1 MPRLPAALRKQLEEN
16 DDVVVLLDPAKVGQ
30 ILEAAGATDVVVRPD
45 RYILGLGDTP
55 EALERL
61 VAQHPESR
69 PRRAG
74 PHLDPHPRPTDR
86 TQETIMAFS
95 PITHLRHFD
104 IAVPD
109 YQKQVEFYKNH
120 WGLTEMENDGGVTYF
135 AAEGSPEQYS
145 VRVRKADEKRL
156 DMVAFGAADKAPV
169 DQLASDLIAKGVKL
183 LGEPDDV
190 KTLGGGYGFRF
201 FDLEGR
207 TIEVSSDVEVRKHR
221 KIEEREAIPVKLS
234 HVVLN
239 SPEPEKMRAWYE
251 QHLGFRLS
259 DTLNHPH
266 MGDLFYF
273 MRCNAQHHS
282 IAIARGPHA
291 SLQHASFELRGIDE
305 YMRGSGRLLRSGF
318 KKIWGPGRHSAG
330 DNTFTY
336 FHDPNGN
343 TMEYT
348 TELDTVDEDT
358 WHPSIY
364 DTSEPETSDQWG
376 TGGDMDEFI
385 AREMFND
392 QDKGLYVA
400 PPV

>member
-1 MPRLPAALRKQLEEN
+1 
-16 DDVVVLLDPAKVGQ
+16 
-30 ILEAAGATDVVVRPD
+30 
-45 RYILGLGDTP
+45 
-55 EALERL
+55 
-61 VAQHPESR
+61 
-69 PRRAG
+69 
-74 PHLDPHPRPTDR
+74 
-86 TQETIMAFS
+86 MAFS

-156 DMVAFGAADKAPV
+156 DMVAFGAADKASV

-183 LGEPDDV
+183 IGEPDDV

-221 KIEEREAIPVKLS
+221 KIEEREAIPVRLS

-305 YMRGSGRLLRSGF
+305 YMRGSGKLLRSGF

-348 TELDTVDEDT
+348 TELDSIDEDT

-364 DTSEPETSDQWG
+364 DTSDPLTSDQWG

-392 QDKGLYVA
+392 KDKGLFVP

>member
-1 MPRLPAALRKQLEEN
+1 M
-16 DDVVVLLDPAKVGQ
+16 
-30 ILEAAGATDVVVRPD
+30 
-45 RYILGLGDTP
+45 
-55 EALERL
+55 
-61 VAQHPESR
+61 
-69 PRRAG
+69 
-74 PHLDPHPRPTDR
+74 
-86 TQETIMAFS
+86 
-95 PITHLRHFD
+95 
-104 IAVPD
+104 
-109 YQKQVEFYKNH
+109 
-120 WGLTEMENDGGVTYF
+120 TYF

-145 VRVRKADEKRL
+145 VRVRQAEEKRL
-156 DMVAFGAADKAPV
+156 DMVAFGAADKASV
-169 DQLASDLIAKGVKL
+169 EQLASDLIAKGVKL
-183 LGEPDDV
+183 IGEPDDL

-207 TIEVSSDVEVRKHR
+207 TIEVSSDVEVRQHR
-221 KIEEREAIPVKLS
+221 KIEEREAIPVRLS

-259 DTLNHPH
+259 DTLKHPH

-273 MRCNAQHHS
+273 LRCNAQHHS
-282 IAIARGPHA
+282 IAISRGPHA

-318 KKIWGPGRHSAG
+318 KKIWGPGRHKAG

-348 TELDTVDEDT
+348 TELDSVDEDT
-358 WHPSIY
+358 WHPSIF
-364 DTSEPETSDQWG
+364 DTRDPETSDQWG

-392 QDKGLYVA
+392 QDKGLYVP

>member
-1 MPRLPAALRKQLEEN
+1 
-16 DDVVVLLDPAKVGQ
+16 
-30 ILEAAGATDVVVRPD
+30 
-45 RYILGLGDTP
+45 
-55 EALERL
+55 
-61 VAQHPESR
+61 
-69 PRRAG
+69 
-74 PHLDPHPRPTDR
+74 
-86 TQETIMAFS
+86 MAFS

-145 VRVRKADEKRL
+145 VRVRQAEEKRL
-156 DMVAFGAADKAPV
+156 DMVAFGAADKASV

-183 LGEPDDV
+183 IGEPDDV
-190 KTLGGGYGFRF
+190 RTLGGGYGFRF

-221 KIEEREAIPVKLS
+221 KIEEREAIPVRLS

-282 IAIARGPHA
+282 IAISRGPHA

-305 YMRGSGRLLRSGF
+305 YMRGSGKLLRSGF
-318 KKIWGPGRHSAG
+318 KKIWGPGRHKAG

-348 TELDTVDEDT
+348 TELDSVDEDT
-358 WHPSIY
+358 WHPSIF
-364 DTSEPETSDQWG
+364 DTREPETSDQWG

-392 QDKGLYVA
+392 PDKGLFVP